1 MAAKTKTVESSLEA
15 FLRDNVALLG
25 IGALIAVIVIARKT
39 P

>member
-1 MAAKTKTVESSLEA
+1 MAKTTTRESSIET

-25 IGALIAVIVIARKT
+25 LGALIAVIVIARKT

>member
-1 MAAKTKTVESSLEA
+1 MATKTRESGLET

-25 IGALIAVIVIARKT
+25 LGALIAVIVIARKS